1 MKKLFQT
8 KKAKWIKREA
18 GISILYGNN
27 YTYAYEPELKKLL
40 LTEEESKIAITMKV
54 KDFKIAK
61 QIVEA
66 LERR

>member
-1 MKKLFQT
+1 MGKPLQARKI
-8 KKAKWIKREA
+8 KWIKRES
-18 GISILYGNN
+18 GISVVFGDN
-27 YTYAYEPELKKLL
+27 YTYAYEPKLKKLL

-66 LERR
+66 LEKR